1 MATFGRSARWPASEN
16 LAGGPR
22 KPAASSH
29 QPGQAKFL
37 RPALRPPNAVPPKQ
51 QQEEGAPPEE
61 EVAHLC
67 EGLRQAAISA
77 PCKPEEEQRCAF
89 SASLLPPGV
98 PDIDAQDGHEPQ
110 LCSQYAQD
118 IFDYLAALE
127 VRLPVHPHFLRLQPT
142 VTSDMRSVLVNWLM
156 QVHARFQL
164 LQETLFLT
172 VALVD
177 RYLQCQVVSRSKL
190 QLLGMGA
197 LYVASKYEE
206 TLVPAVSE
214 LAYVADGAYRAA
226 EVLHMEGAILRAL
239 DWRLG
244 RPLPLHFLRRNSKA
258 AQVDVVQ
265 HAMAKYILELCLLH
279 YPMAWVKPSEQAA
292 AALCLA
298 IHLCGQGHSWGA
310 TMAHY
315 GRYSEEAL
323 QPTIKKMAAILAEAP
338 RAKHR
343 APYDKYKS
351 SRHENVSGKALA
363 STALLRKIAQQGTLA

>member
-1 MATFGRSARWPASEN
+1 MD
-16 LAGGPR
+16 GPR
-22 KPAASSH
+22 KPADGQKPA
-29 QPGQAKFL
+29 QAKFP
-37 RPALRPPNAVPPKQ
+37 RQALRPPNVGPPK
-51 QQEEGAPPEE
+51 GAEAPSE
-61 EVAHLC
+61 EVVRLC
-67 EGLRQAAISA
+67 EGLSRAAISCRF
-77 PCKPEEEQRCAF
+77 PKEEEEEPCAF

-98 PDIDAQDGHEPQ
+98 PDIDAGDSHEPQ
-110 LCSQYAQD
+110 LCSRYAKE

-127 VRLPVHPHFLRLQPT
+127 VRLPVQANFLRLQPT

-156 QVHARFQL
+156 QVHTRFQL

-190 QLLGMGA
+190 QLLGLGA
-197 LYVASKYEE
+197 LYVACKYEE
-206 TLVPAVSE
+206 TLVPAVGE
-214 LAYVADGAYRAA
+214 LTYVADGAYQAA
-226 EVLHMEGAILRAL
+226 EVLRMEAAILRAL

-258 AQVDVVQ
+258 AQVDVLQ
-265 HAMAKYILELCLLH
+265 HSMAKYILELCLLH
-279 YPMAWVKPSEQAA
+279 YPMAWVRPSEQAA

-298 IHLCGQGHSWGA
+298 IHLCKGAGTPHSWGSA
-310 TMAHY
+310 MAHY

-323 QPTIKKMAAILAEAP
+323 QPTIKKMAAILVEAP

-351 SRHENVSGKALA
+351 NRHENVSGKAQA
-363 STALLRKIAQQGTLA
+363 STALLHRIAQQGTLA